1 MLAGSRRM
9 VSDTIRRAGL
19 ACSGPGEGLDVA
31 ELGAQELLAEALEPG
46 HVTGRQPAALR
57 RAGPGVAGQ
66 RRAVQQAPHLEGG
79 LVGRG
84 HQYDVTAHDVA
95 DRAGH
100 EGVVRADEQPNRERV
115 VSGQMVFILVYTRS

>member
-31 ELGAQELLAEALEPG
+31 ELGAQKLLAEALEPG

-66 RRAVQQAPHLEGG
+66 RRAVQQAPHLAGG

-84 HQYDVTAHDVA
+84 PQYDVTAHELTF
-95 DRAGH
+95 RAGP
-100 EGVVRADEQPNRERV
+100 EGVVGGAEAQRSDGQSVEEGKRV
-115 VSGQMVFILVYTRS
+115 